1 MSLVRRETLRIPDT
15 LESINNDGIAGLLR
29 AMLAMSD
36 IWVEGQPR
44 LDEAASRETE
54 GGGAKLP
61 PCIG

>member
-1 MSLVRRETLRIPDT
+1 MSVVHREMLRIPDT
-15 LESINNDGIAGLLR
+15 LESIKDDGIAGLLQ
-29 AMLAMSD
+29 ATLAMSD

-54 GGGAKLP
+54 GGGAKPP